1 MFEEQINLKYDIENF
16 NQDLNQRNQTRKKKC
31 RLLKTQKGNL
41 LEGNQ
46 KVLNGFEREIFPIG
60 KQTPRK

>member
-31 RLLKTQKGNL
+31 QLLKTQKGNL

-60 KQTPRK
+60 KQTQRK